1 MVAYGTEKPQAY
13 RPRLVDER
21 LQRLL
26 STFGA
31 VEIRGTKWC
40 GKSWAALVFG
50 ESVVHLDDPNVK
62 ALAEADPAL
71 ALQGARPHVVD
82 EWQEAPSTWD
92 ATRRA
97 VDAAGGERGLF
108 ILTGSSTPAK
118 DAVTHSGA
126 GRIARVDMSTMTL
139 WERGLSTGSVSLSG
153 LFESAFD
160 PSACET
166 SLAPLAD
173 AICCGGWPALV
184 GADAQTAAEV
194 IDQYLDAMFEVS
206 VPKKGGTPDMA
217 RRIVS
222 SLARNV
228 ATAATLQTI
237 AQDASLG
244 DEAGAPAASTVT
256 SYLNMLEDM
265 YVIEGLHGWDA
276 PVRAKSR
283 LRTKPNATS
292 PTRPSRP
299 PRSAWGRRGC
309 SPTGRPSASSSSRCA
324 STTCGLI
331 PRACRA
337 PTPDRFAT
345 TAIRTG
351 WRSTSSSSFATAAGQ
366 RWRSSSARPR
376 CPTASG
382 TSSACAKRSPPTR
395 RPATPSPSFALL
407 SPRRL
412 PSAATTPPMMST
424 FFLSPL
430 CGSKRSRRP
439 ECKQGRRCVR
449 CDAAGCA
456 RVDVGGCRGFACGCP
471 PCSCTIAIVHRG
483 GMRA

>member
-1 MVAYGTEKPQAY
+1 MVVYGTEKPQAY

-40 GKSWAALVFG
+40 GKSWAALAFG

-82 EWQEAPSTWD
+82 EWQEVPSTWD

-97 VDAAGGERGLF
+97 VDAAGGDRGLF

-118 DAVTHSGA
+118 DSVTHSGA

-139 WERGLSTGSVSLSG
+139 WERGLSTGAVSLSG
-153 LFESAFD
+153 LFEGKFE
-160 PSACET
+160 PSACDA
-166 SLAPLAD
+166 SLAPL
-173 AICCGGWPALV
+173 
-184 GADAQTAAEV
+184 ADAQTAAEV
-194 IDQYLDAMFEVS
+194 VDQYLDAMFEVS

-222 SLARNV
+222 SLACNV

-256 SYLNMLEDM
+256 SYLNMLEGM
-265 YVIEGLHGWDA
+265 YLIEGLHGWDA

-283 LRTKPNATS
+283 LRTKPKRYFADPSIPAAALGMGPERLLSDGQTFGLLFESLCVHDLRAYTACLPGAHHGSLRYYGDSDGLEVDVVIELRDGRWAALEIKLGEAKVPDGIRNIERLREKVASNPAARNPKPEFCAVVTATS
-292 PTRPSRP
+292 PF
-299 PRSAWGRRGC
+299 
-309 SPTGRPSASSSSRCA
+309 
-324 STTCGLI
+324 
-331 PRACRA
+331 CRY
-337 PTPDRFAT
+337 
-345 TAIRTG
+345 
-351 WRSTSSSSFATAAGQ
+351 
-366 RWRSSSARPR
+366 
-376 CPTASG
+376 
-382 TSSACAKRSPPTR
+382 
-395 RPATPSPSFALL
+395 
-407 SPRRL
+407 
-412 PSAATTPPMMST
+412 
-424 FFLSPL
+424 
-430 CGSKRSRRP
+430 
-439 ECKQGRRCVR
+439 
-449 CDAAGCA
+449 DAAH
-456 RVDVGGCRGFACGCP
+456 DVYVFPITALRP
-471 PCSCTIAIVHRG
+471 
-483 GMRA
+483 

>member
-40 GKSWAALVFG
+40 GKSWAALAFG

-82 EWQEAPSTWD
+82 EWQEVPSTWD

-153 LFESAFD
+153 LFEGAFD

-244 DEAGAPAASTVT
+244 DEAGAPAASTIT

-283 LRTKPNATS
+283 LRTKPKRYFADPSIPAAALGMGPERLLSDGQTFGLLFESLCVHDLRAYTACLSGAHPGSLRYYGDSDGLEVDVVIELRDGRWAALEIKLGEAKVPDGIRNIERLREKVASNPAARNPKPEFCAVVTATS
-292 PTRPSRP
+292 PF
-299 PRSAWGRRGC
+299 
-309 SPTGRPSASSSSRCA
+309 
-324 STTCGLI
+324 
-331 PRACRA
+331 CRY
-337 PTPDRFAT
+337 
-345 TAIRTG
+345 
-351 WRSTSSSSFATAAGQ
+351 
-366 RWRSSSARPR
+366 
-376 CPTASG
+376 
-382 TSSACAKRSPPTR
+382 
-395 RPATPSPSFALL
+395 
-407 SPRRL
+407 
-412 PSAATTPPMMST
+412 
-424 FFLSPL
+424 
-430 CGSKRSRRP
+430 
-439 ECKQGRRCVR
+439 
-449 CDAAGCA
+449 DAAH
-456 RVDVGGCRGFACGCP
+456 DVFVFPITALRP
-471 PCSCTIAIVHRG
+471 
-483 GMRA
+483 

>member
-1 MVAYGTEKPQAY
+1 MVAYGTEKPKTY

-40 GKSWAALVFG
+40 GKSWAALAFG

-62 ALAEADPAL
+62 ALVEADPSL

-82 EWQEAPSTWD
+82 EWQEIPSTWD
-92 ATRRA
+92 AARRA
-97 VDAAGGERGLF
+97 VDAAGDRGLF

-118 DAVTHSGA
+118 DSVTHSGA

-139 WERGLSTGSVSLSG
+139 WERGLSTGAVSLSG
-153 LFESAFD
+153 LFEGKFE
-160 PSACET
+160 PSACDT

-194 IDQYLDAMFEVS
+194 VDQYLDAMFEVS

-217 RRIVS
+217 RRITS

-237 AQDASLG
+237 AQDAALG

-256 SYLNMLEDM
+256 AYLNMLEDM
-265 YVIEGLHGWDA
+265 YVIESLRGWDA

-283 LRTKPNATS
+283 LRTKPKRYFADPSIPAAALGMGPERLLSDGQTFGLLFESLCVHDLRAYAACLPGAHPGSLRYYGDSDGLEVDAIIELRDGRWAALEVKLGEAKVPDGIRNIERLREKVASNPAARNPEPEFSAVVTATS
-292 PTRPSRP
+292 PFCRHDAEHDATSSPSPPCGRKRSQGRPRVP
-299 PRSAWGRRGC
+299 PTAGRRF
-309 SPTGRPSASSSSRCA
+309 SA
-324 STTCGLI
+324 
-331 PRACRA
+331 P
-337 PTPDRFAT
+337 
-345 TAIRTG
+345 
-351 WRSTSSSSFATAAGQ
+351 
-366 RWRSSSARPR
+366 
-376 CPTASG
+376 
-382 TSSACAKRSPPTR
+382 R
-395 RPATPSPSFALL
+395 RPAA
-407 SPRRL
+407 PRR
-412 PSAATTPPMMST
+412 P
-424 FFLSPL
+424 
-430 CGSKRSRRP
+430 
-439 ECKQGRRCVR
+439 
-449 CDAAGCA
+449 
-456 RVDVGGCRGFACGCP
+456 
-471 PCSCTIAIVHRG
+471 
-483 GMRA
+483 

>member
-1 MVAYGTEKPQAY
+1 MVVYGTEKPQAY

-40 GKSWAALVFG
+40 GKSWAALAFG

-62 ALAEADPAL
+62 ALAEVDPAL
-71 ALQGARPHVVD
+71 ALQGVRPHVVD
-82 EWQEAPSTWD
+82 EWQEVPSTWD

-97 VDAAGGERGLF
+97 VDAAGGERGMF

-153 LFESAFD
+153 LFEGAFA

-166 SLAPLAD
+166 SLASLAD

-184 GADAQTAAEV
+184 GVDAQTAAEV
-194 IDQYLDAMFEVS
+194 VDQYLDAMFEVS

-217 RRIVS
+217 RRIAG

-256 SYLNMLEDM
+256 FYLNMLEDM
-265 YVIEGLHGWDA
+265 YVIEALYGWDA

-283 LRTKPNATS
+283 LRTKPK
-292 PTRPSRP
+292 RYFVDPS
-299 PRSAWGRRGC
+299 
-309 SPTGRPSASSSSRCA
+309 
-324 STTCGLI
+324 I
-331 PRACRA
+331 P
-337 PTPDRFAT
+337 
-345 TAIRTG
+345 
-351 WRSTSSSSFATAAGQ
+351 AAALGMGPE
-366 RWRSSSARPR
+366 R
-376 CPTASG
+376 
-382 TSSACAKRSPPTR
+382 
-395 RPATPSPSFALL
+395 LL
-407 SPRRL
+407 SDGQTFGLLFESLCVHDLRVYTACLPGAHPGSLRYYGDSDGLEVDVVIELRDGRWAALEIKLGEAKVPDGIRNIERL
-412 PSAATTPPMMST
+412 REKVASNPAARNPKPEFCAVVTAMSP
-424 FFLSPL
+424 F
-430 CGSKRSRRP
+430 CRY
-439 ECKQGRRCVR
+439 
-449 CDAAGCA
+449 DAAH
-456 RVDVGGCRGFACGCP
+456 DVYVFPITALRP
-471 PCSCTIAIVHRG
+471 
-483 GMRA
+483 

>member
-1 MVAYGTEKPQAY
+1 M
-13 RPRLVDER
+13 
-21 LQRLL
+21 
-26 STFGA
+26 
-31 VEIRGTKWC
+31 
-40 GKSWAALVFG
+40 
-50 ESVVHLDDPNVK
+50 HLDDPNVK

-82 EWQEAPSTWD
+82 EWQEVPSTWD

-153 LFESAFD
+153 LFEGSFD

-194 IDQYLDAMFEVS
+194 VDQYLDAMFEIS

-244 DEAGAPAASTVT
+244 DEAGAPAA
-256 SYLNMLEDM
+256 
-265 YVIEGLHGWDA
+265 
-276 PVRAKSR
+276 
-283 LRTKPNATS
+283 
-292 PTRPSRP
+292 
-299 PRSAWGRRGC
+299 
-309 SPTGRPSASSSSRCA
+309 
-324 STTCGLI
+324 
-331 PRACRA
+331 

-366 RWRSSSARPR
+366 RWRSSSARQR
-376 CPTASG
+376 YPTASG

-395 RPATPSPSFALL
+395 RPATPSPSFAPL
-407 SPRRL
+407 SLRRL
-412 PSAATTPPMMST
+412 PSAAMTPPMTST
-424 FFLSPL
+424 FPYHSF
-430 CGSKRSRRP
+430 
-439 ECKQGRRCVR
+439 
-449 CDAAGCA
+449 AAVSAVVDPNANRGGGVFA
-456 RVDVGGCRGFACGCP
+456 AMPRVAPALTLAAAVALPAGA

-483 GMRA
+483 GMRAWCVGASVRGRAALFLLALAVRWRQGALGSSRCAVARKNGAGPCPMRRASVRLLKKSAGYECEQR

>member
-13 RPRLVDER
+13 RLRLVDER

-40 GKSWAALVFG
+40 GKSWAALAFG

-82 EWQEAPSTWD
+82 EWQEVPSTWD

-97 VDAAGGERGLF
+97 IDAAGG
-108 ILTGSSTPAK
+108 
-118 DAVTHSGA
+118 
-126 GRIARVDMSTMTL
+126 
-139 WERGLSTGSVSLSG
+139 ERGLSTGSVSLSG
-153 LFESAFD
+153 LFEGAFD

-194 IDQYLDAMFEVS
+194 VDQYLDSMFEVS

-265 YVIEGLHGWDA
+265 YVIEGLRGWDA

-283 LRTKPNATS
+283 LRTKPKRYFADPSIPAAALGMGPERLLSDGQAFGLLFESLCVHDLRAYTACLPGAHPGSLRYYGDSDGLEVDVVIELRDGRWAALEIKLGEAKVPDGIKNIERLREKVASNPAARNPKPEFCAVVTATS
-292 PTRPSRP
+292 PF
-299 PRSAWGRRGC
+299 
-309 SPTGRPSASSSSRCA
+309 
-324 STTCGLI
+324 
-331 PRACRA
+331 CRY
-337 PTPDRFAT
+337 
-345 TAIRTG
+345 
-351 WRSTSSSSFATAAGQ
+351 
-366 RWRSSSARPR
+366 
-376 CPTASG
+376 
-382 TSSACAKRSPPTR
+382 
-395 RPATPSPSFALL
+395 
-407 SPRRL
+407 
-412 PSAATTPPMMST
+412 
-424 FFLSPL
+424 
-430 CGSKRSRRP
+430 
-439 ECKQGRRCVR
+439 
-449 CDAAGCA
+449 DAAH
-456 RVDVGGCRGFACGCP
+456 DVYVFPITALRQ
-471 PCSCTIAIVHRG
+471 
-483 GMRA
+483 

>member
-1 MVAYGTEKPQAY
+1 MAVYGTEKPQAY

-40 GKSWAALVFG
+40 GKSWAALAFG

-82 EWQEAPSTWD
+82 EWQEVPSTWD

-97 VDAAGGERGLF
+97 VDAAGGERGMF

-139 WERGLSTGSVSLSG
+139 WERGLSTGAVSLSG
-153 LFESAFD
+153 LFEGAFA
-160 PSACET
+160 PSACEA

-173 AICCGGWPALV
+173 AICCGGWPAIV

-194 IDQYLDAMFEVS
+194 VDQYLDAMFEVS

-217 RRIVS
+217 RRIAG

-256 SYLNMLEDM
+256 FYLNMLEDM
-265 YVIEGLHGWDA
+265 YVIEGLRGWDA

-283 LRTKPNATS
+283 LRTKPKRYFVDPSIPAAALGMGPERLLSDGQTFGLLFESLCVHDLRVYTACLPGAHPGSLRYYGDSDGLEVDVVIELRDGRWAALEIKLGEAKVPDGIRNIERLREKVASNPAARNPKPEFCAVVTATS
-292 PTRPSRP
+292 PF
-299 PRSAWGRRGC
+299 
-309 SPTGRPSASSSSRCA
+309 
-324 STTCGLI
+324 
-331 PRACRA
+331 CRY
-337 PTPDRFAT
+337 
-345 TAIRTG
+345 
-351 WRSTSSSSFATAAGQ
+351 
-366 RWRSSSARPR
+366 
-376 CPTASG
+376 
-382 TSSACAKRSPPTR
+382 
-395 RPATPSPSFALL
+395 
-407 SPRRL
+407 
-412 PSAATTPPMMST
+412 
-424 FFLSPL
+424 
-430 CGSKRSRRP
+430 
-439 ECKQGRRCVR
+439 
-449 CDAAGCA
+449 DAAH
-456 RVDVGGCRGFACGCP
+456 DVYVFPITALRP
-471 PCSCTIAIVHRG
+471 
-483 GMRA
+483 

>member
-40 GKSWAALVFG
+40 GKSWAALAFG

-82 EWQEAPSTWD
+82 EWQEVPSTWD

-97 VDAAGGERGLF
+97 VDAAGGERGL
-108 ILTGSSTPAK
+108 
-118 DAVTHSGA
+118 
-126 GRIARVDMSTMTL
+126 
-139 WERGLSTGSVSLSG
+139 STGSVSLSG
-153 LFESAFD
+153 LFEGAFD

-194 IDQYLDAMFEVS
+194 VDQYLDAMFEVS

-265 YVIEGLHGWDA
+265 YVIEGLRGWDA

-283 LRTKPNATS
+283 LRTKPKRYFADPSIPAAALGMGPERLLSDGQAFGLLFESLCVHDLRAYTACLPGAHPGSLRYYGDSDGLEVDVVIELRDGRWAALEIKLGEAKVPDGIKNIERLREKVASNPAARNPKPEFCAVVTATS
-292 PTRPSRP
+292 PF
-299 PRSAWGRRGC
+299 
-309 SPTGRPSASSSSRCA
+309 
-324 STTCGLI
+324 
-331 PRACRA
+331 CRY
-337 PTPDRFAT
+337 
-345 TAIRTG
+345 
-351 WRSTSSSSFATAAGQ
+351 
-366 RWRSSSARPR
+366 
-376 CPTASG
+376 
-382 TSSACAKRSPPTR
+382 
-395 RPATPSPSFALL
+395 
-407 SPRRL
+407 
-412 PSAATTPPMMST
+412 
-424 FFLSPL
+424 
-430 CGSKRSRRP
+430 
-439 ECKQGRRCVR
+439 
-449 CDAAGCA
+449 DAAH
-456 RVDVGGCRGFACGCP
+456 DVYVFPITALRQ
-471 PCSCTIAIVHRG
+471 
-483 GMRA
+483 